1 MDETF
6 HYAFFKNFMNIIFL
20 ASNKLFDMFVKVLTN
35 GRFASVRH
43 RVLTNTT
50 KARMSMMYFAAPPLN
65 WWITPLPKMVTPHN
79 PSLYKPFTWAQYKQ
93 AAYSLRLG
101 DARLDLFK
109 IQRQQDTHLI
119 APASTW
125 HFDRIIHCWYS
136 STT

>member
-65 WWITPLPKMVTPHN
+65 RWITPLPMMVTPHN

-109 IQRQQDTHLI
+109 IQRQQDTHL
-119 APASTW
+119 APASPW
-125 HFDRIIHCWYS
+125 HLDRIIHCWYS